1 MPARILSLTFGIKT
15 REELDKLT
23 QQFLSFRNKFDR
35 GLAVQSGMS
44 IAMMET
50 QLKVLLDSTSE

>member
-1 MPARILSLTFGIKT
+1 MPARILSITFGTET

-23 QQFLSFRNKFDR
+23 SQFQSFRHKFDR
-35 GLAVQSGMS
+35 GLTVQSGMS

-50 QLKVLLDSTSE
+50 QLKFLLDSTSE